1 MDYTDRIN
9 KISEK
14 LKKVLEE
21 SEELKR
27 IVNERQS
34 PQNSPPTSVAGDMYQ
49 QEEEEEVSY
58 SWCCCFRKEKLN

>member
-1 MDYTDRIN
+1 MDYSDRIN

-27 IVNERQS
+27 IVNQRQS
-34 PQNSPPTSVAGDMYQ
+34 PVDSPATSVAGDT
-49 QEEEEEVSY
+49 EEVEEEVTY
-58 SWCCCFRKEKLN
+58 YWCCCFRKEKLN